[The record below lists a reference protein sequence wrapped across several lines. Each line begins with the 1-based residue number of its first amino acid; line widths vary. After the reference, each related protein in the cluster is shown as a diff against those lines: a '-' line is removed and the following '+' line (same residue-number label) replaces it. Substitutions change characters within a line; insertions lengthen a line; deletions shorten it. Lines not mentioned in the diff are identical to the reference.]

1 MRSHLRLRA
10 SLDVLGDLP
19 RDPGP
24 QHRSSSSVAGL
35 ARTRRR
41 LVGAQGLDKAS
52 MLERRPAVT
61 RVALPLFSLARAGHG
76 GGGGGSGAG
85 RRVLRRGR
93 RRSLVVGE
101 DEGDERVVPWLVGGR
116 RQLWV
121 QGERSEGRQRI
132 S

>member
-1 MRSHLRLRA
+1 MRRVRSLRLRA

-41 LVGAQGLDKAS
+41 LVGAQGLD
-52 MLERRPAVT
+52 
-61 RVALPLFSLARAGHG
+61 GHG
-76 GGGGGSGAG
+76 GGGRGSGAG
-85 RRVLRRGR
+85 RRVMRRGR

-121 QGERSEGRQRI
+121 QGERSEGRQRM